1 MKKRKA
7 FSFMAVGRAHESK
20 EFVRELYK
28 GVGAVNILAVNPTR
42 EEQNTILESNRNTD
56 PIQYVGTTTV
66 KDVNGNET
74 EVPQVRITFIVRTD
88 PKIACNNGISTT
100 QLVSFFVSKA
110 RWWNGDFTKFQVI
123 DKYGRTAW
131 VTPQEF
137 EAHKVPTY
145 VVKSGEHAG
154 ETREMNISSDYRPAF
169 RGEDDLMKNIKA
181 FLVIDRPD
189 PWNNEKKAYI
199 MSSDAAYLKDCE
211 CLFDSW
217 DSIFKGD
224 VKEIRDAI
232 MSVPNQAYKLMFG
245 VRTKTDGT
253 QSQVFYVREPLTL
266 ATMKY
271 DTLNRDLISDAAQN
285 QHTDTVYK
293 AGPLEKFTLTPTDY
307 SQQEATE
314 APAEAAAIDDLP
326 EDTNPFENQ

>member
-1 MKKRKA
+1 MKKA
-7 FSFMAVGRAHESK
+7 FSFMAVGKGHESK

-28 GVGAVNILAVNPTR
+28 GVGAVNILAVNPSR
-42 EEQNTILESNRNTD
+42 EEQNNILKTNKNTD

-66 KDVNGNET
+66 KDAQGNEV
-74 EVPQVRITFIVRTD
+74 EVPQVRITFVIRTD

-100 QLVSFFVSKA
+100 QLLSFFVTKA
-110 RWWNGDFTKFQVI
+110 RWWDSNFTKFQVI

-154 ETREMNISSDYRPAF
+154 ETREMNISSDYRPAY

-189 PWNNEKKAYI
+189 PWDNEKKAYI
-199 MSSDAAYLKDCE
+199 MSSNADYLKECE
-211 CLFDSW
+211 CLLDSW
-217 DSIFKGD
+217 DAIFKGD

-245 VRTKTDGT
+245 VRTKNDGS

-266 ATMKY
+266 STMKY
-271 DTLNRDLISDAAQN
+271 DTLNKDLISDAAQN
-285 QHTDTVYK
+285 LHSDTVYK

-307 SQQEATE
+307 SQQGNGAEAE
-314 APAEAAAIDDLP
+314 APAEVPEDLP
-326 EDTNPFENQ
+326 EDTNPFNQGE